1 MKHTAA
7 FPKENEPLID
17 SATSLGGK
25 PRSADMG
32 KKFIPIGHISLN
44 KEYEMPGYAEPT
56 DGFYWIANFYIS
68 DALQGMGLGR
78 AAMDA
83 VESMAISEPLCAET
97 LALSTLAKEY
107 VRKGETWTA
116 LGKEPPKVGLIMKRE
131 ERKVGGLTVIDG
143 ESRLVRE
150 ERI

>member
-1 MKHTAA
+1 MKKHTAA

-25 PRSADMG
+25 SRAADTER
-32 KKFIPIGHISLN
+32 KFIPVGHISLN
-44 KEYEMPGYAEPT
+44 KEYETPGYAESAE
-56 DGFYWIANFYIS
+56 GFYWIANFYVS

-97 LALSTLAKEY
+97 LALSTVARDY
-107 VRKGETWTA
+107 VGKDERWAA
-116 LGKEPPKVGLIMKRE
+116 LGREPPKVGLIMEKEDRW
-131 ERKVGGLTVIDG
+131 VG
-143 ESRLVRE
+143 
-150 ERI
+150 

>member
-25 PRSADMG
+25 PRSAYMG
-32 KKFIPIGHISLN
+32 KKFIPVGHISLN
-44 KEYEMPGYAEPT
+44 KEYETPGYAEPA

-97 LALSTLAKEY
+97 LALSTLAREY

-116 LGKEPPKVGLIMKRE
+116 LGKEPPKVGLIMKT
-131 ERKVGGLTVIDG
+131 KGKG
-143 ESRLVRE
+143 RLMG
-150 ERI
+150 